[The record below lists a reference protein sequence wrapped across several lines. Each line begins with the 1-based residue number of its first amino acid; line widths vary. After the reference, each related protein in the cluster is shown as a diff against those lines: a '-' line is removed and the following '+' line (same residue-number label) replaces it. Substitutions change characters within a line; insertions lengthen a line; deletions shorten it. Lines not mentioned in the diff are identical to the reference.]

1 LVILHRKSNPD
12 VNAFMADNDIS
23 TYEQLESYFIQNV
36 VNLLDTLDSK
46 YLVWEE
52 VFLNGVTLPNSTVVH
67 VWRGG
72 GLETLAA
79 VGFFLSPRTTK
90 NELLTFR
97 RPKLANSDSTPAVGT
112 WTAWSVAATG
122 RGSTTANLWTS
133 MAQTNRRN

>member
-79 VGFFLSPRTTK
+79 VGFFFLHERQK
-90 NELLTFR
+90 M
-97 RPKLANSDSTPAVGT
+97 NS
-112 WTAWSVAATG
+112 
-122 RGSTTANLWTS
+122 
-133 MAQTNRRN
+133 